1 MATPYKI
8 NIPMYEGPLDLLLD
22 LIKQQKMSIHDIQ
35 ISKITA
41 QYLDYL
47 HKLEELDVDVSSE
60 FIYMAATLIYIK
72 SKMLLPP
79 DPLAGPEEAED
90 PRADLVQRLVEHEKF
105 KNAAQ
110 LLYQKQQIEENV
122 WSKPDKSLYNDEG
135 TEGDLVVSLVDLVR
149 VFQQVLERRKE
160 VSRIELRHEEFTVA
174 QMIAQIRAQI
184 LASAD
189 NAVNLVQFFEACPSR
204 HAMIVAFLAVLEMVK
219 LQAVALAQEKQFGE
233 ILVRKHKMFDLAFEE
248 RGIEIR
254 KVAGGYK
261 LFTKPQQHDVVR
273 RFIKSLRP
281 PLRLSM
287 PALETLAVIAY
298 KQPVTSPEISEIRGV
313 NTAGVISTLLDK
325 HLITTAGR
333 KEVMGRPILYKTS
346 KEFLLRFGL
355 SDLDEL
361 PSLKEFEALAREALG
376 SDEGFAPVEEGST
389 SEANLQS
396 AEAVS
401 AKMEKRE
408 ELLEE
413 TAANNEG
420 MPEAES
426 REATKAATAGE

>member
-22 LIKQQKMSIHDIQ
+22 LIKKQEMSIHDIQ

-41 QYLDYL
+41 QYLEYL

-219 LQAVALAQEKQFGE
+219 LQAASLVQEKQFGE
-233 ILVRKHKMFDLAFEE
+233 ILVRKHKMFDLVFDESGGIKQIDEE
-248 RGIEIR
+248 YR
-254 KVAGGYK
+254 
-261 LFTKPQQHDVVR
+261 
-273 RFIKSLRP
+273 
-281 PLRLSM
+281 
-287 PALETLAVIAY
+287 
-298 KQPVTSPEISEIRGV
+298 
-313 NTAGVISTLLDK
+313 
-325 HLITTAGR
+325 
-333 KEVMGRPILYKTS
+333 
-346 KEFLLRFGL
+346 
-355 SDLDEL
+355 
-361 PSLKEFEALAREALG
+361 
-376 SDEGFAPVEEGST
+376 
-389 SEANLQS
+389 
-396 AEAVS
+396 
-401 AKMEKRE
+401 
-408 ELLEE
+408 
-413 TAANNEG
+413 
-420 MPEAES
+420 
-426 REATKAATAGE
+426 